1 MKLNLA
7 TYEEKMKKTLASL
20 ETEFKSI
27 RAGRANPAVLDKVM
41 VPYYGTPTQIGSVAE
56 IRQPDA
62 RNIVISPWESKLVKD
77 IEKAI
82 LASDIGINPVN
93 DGKTVRLTF
102 PPLTEERR
110 KEITKQLSKMGEDSK
125 VALRNIRRDAIDAAK
140 AMKKKS
146 EMTEDEQKQSEKE
159 AQDLVDKYV
168 KLVDGAVE
176 TKNKEVMQ
184 V

>member
-1 MKLNLA
+1 MKLNQA
-7 TYEEKMKKTLASL
+7 PYEEKMKKTLASL

-41 VPYYGTPTQIGSVAE
+41 VPYYGTPTQIASVAE
-56 IRQPDA
+56 VRQPDA
-62 RNIVISPWESKLVKD
+62 RNIVITPWENKLVKD

-93 DGKTVRLTF
+93 DGKSIRLTF

-110 KEITKQLSKMGEDSK
+110 KEITKQLSKLGEDAK

-168 KLVDGAVE
+168 KLIDAAVD
-176 TKNKEVMQ
+176 TKKKEIMQ

>member
-1 MKLNLA
+1 MKLNQA
-7 TYEEKMKKTLASL
+7 PYEEKMKKTLTAL
-20 ETEFKSI
+20 ETEFKGI
-27 RAGRANPAVLDKVM
+27 RAGRANPALLDKVL
-41 VPYYGTPTQIGSVAE
+41 VPYYGTPTPVASVAE

-82 LASDIGINPVN
+82 LASDLGINPVN
-93 DGKTVRLTF
+93 DGKTIRLTF

-110 KEITKQLSKMGEDSK
+110 KEITKQLSKTGEDAK
-125 VALRNIRRDAIDAAK
+125 VALRNIRRDAIEAAK

-146 EMTEDEQKQSEKE
+146 EMTEDEQKQSEKSI
-159 AQDLVDKYV
+159 QDLTDKYS
-168 KLVDGAVE
+168 KLVDTAVD
-176 TKNKEVMQ
+176 TKAKEIMQ